1 MAKLFVIP
9 SVQEVLDFIIYKQP
23 SWPGSFSEW
32 YAEKFWNHYQSSG
45 WRLSSNVLMKDWKAA
60 FCSNWKELKWEAKE
74 KLAEFT
80 LSEIAIKY
88 NFPDQQIGPSPVEML
103 FNNFKVGKI
112 DRKGMASI
120 YKYLWPK
127 MKPILTQSEVN
138 KLVSDAGN
146 DKEYGRYLSVKL
158 YFTKLIN
165 QENEI
170 LQGNRK

>member
-23 SWPGSFSEW
+23 SWPGSFSQW

-74 KLAEFT
+74 KLAECQKTEFVRGEVDPKNPMGIETIFNDFKSGHYDWHT
-80 LSEIAIKY
+80 LALCYKQLRASGALRLSPSEI
-88 NFPDQQIGPSPVEML
+88 
-103 FNNFKVGKI
+103 
-112 DRKGMASI
+112 
-120 YKYLWPK
+120 
-127 MKPILTQSEVN
+127 N
-138 KLVSDAGN
+138 KLVADAGN
-146 DKEYGRYLSVKL
+146 NKEYGRYLSVKL

-165 QENEI
+165 KENEI
-170 LQGNRK
+170 LQSSRK